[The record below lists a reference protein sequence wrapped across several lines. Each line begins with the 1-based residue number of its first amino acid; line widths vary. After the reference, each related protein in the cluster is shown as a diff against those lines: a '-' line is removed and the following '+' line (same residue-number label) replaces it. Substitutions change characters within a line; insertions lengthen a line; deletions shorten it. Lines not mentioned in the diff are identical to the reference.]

1 MSLGVAFAFKYCP
14 TNSGDDYFKYARSFT
29 KFKTK
34 SQILKSI
41 THIKIP
47 LALILRCIRAV
58 SLDLNHDF
66 NTTVL
71 SAQIFLV
78 LGYDDNQEM

>member
-1 MSLGVAFAFKYCP
+1 MILGIAFAFKFCP
-14 TNSGDDYFKYARSFT
+14 TKSGDDYFKHARSFT

-47 LALILRCIRAV
+47 SALILRCIRAV

-66 NTTVL
+66 NTTVF

-78 LGYDDNQEM
+78 LGYDDN

>member
-41 THIKIP
+41 THIKIL